1 MQGSISVQVTV
12 TSLTRPLLLSG
23 NMDSLVEDY
32 LSDILDRVRDEDSG
46 AVADYIPEL
55 AKADPTPLA
64 VAMCTTRGVIY
75 SVGDDEREFT
85 VQSISKPF
93 AYAAAL
99 QDCGVEKVLDTVG
112 MEPSGEAFN
121 ELSLDGTT
129 HRPVNPMINAGA
141 IAVNQL
147 INGEDSS
154 VDERVDLLVDYFSR
168 LAGRPLEIDEKL
180 VSSETG
186 SADRNLALA
195 HMLRSYG
202 VIRDSAEDA
211 VASYTRQC
219 AVKVT
224 VKDLA
229 VMGATLAFGGR
240 QPVTGEQILDPL
252 ACRQVQAVM
261 ASAGMYDGAGRWMA
275 GVGIPA
281 KSGVAGGL
289 MGTLPGQLGIA
300 TFSPRLDPNG
310 NSVRGAKIFRSM
322 SEDMGLHLMSA
333 VTRRGSTVRGVR
345 TRGPATVFRLQG
357 GLDFTGAEE
366 FLAAAEHRE
375 ISSPYVVID
384 ARRVSESNPVGRRM
398 VKEGLRR
405 IREAGRKVA
414 VIDPDNVLGDRRFED
429 GTEVETTDADPVENG
444 EGPVSGGQ

>member
-1 MQGSISVQVTV
+1 M
-12 TSLTRPLLLSG
+12 
-23 NMDSLVEDY
+23 NSLVEDY
-32 LSDILDRVRDEDSG
+32 LNDIMDRVRDEDGG

-64 VAMCTTRGVIY
+64 IAMCTNQGWIY

-85 VQSISKPF
+85 IQSISKPF

-99 QDCGVEKVLDTVG
+99 QDCGVEKVLETVG

-121 ELSLDGTT
+121 ELSLDGKT

-154 VDERVDLLVDYFSR
+154 VEDRVDVIVEYFSR
-168 LAGRPLEIDEKL
+168 LAGRQLTVDED
-180 VSSETG
+180 VTASETG

-195 HMLRSYG
+195 HMLRSYD
-202 VIRDSAEDA
+202 VISDRAEDA

-219 AVKVT
+219 SIRVT

-229 VMGATLAFGGR
+229 VMGATLALGGV
-240 QPVTGEQILDPL
+240 QPLTGERILEPL
-252 ACRQVQAVM
+252 VCRQVQAVM
-261 ASAGMYDGAGRWMA
+261 ASAGVYDGAGKWMA

-300 TFSPRLDPNG
+300 TFSPQLDESG
-310 NSVRGAKIFRSM
+310 NSVRGAKIFRAL

-333 VTRRGSTVRGVR
+333 VTRKGSSVRGVR
-345 TRGPATVFRLQG
+345 TRGRSTIFRLQG
-357 GLDFTGAEE
+357 GLDFSGAEE
-366 FLAAAEHRE
+366 FLMETEHQD
-375 ISSPYVVID
+375 ISTPRVIID
-384 ARRVSESNPVGRRM
+384 ARRVTESNPVGRRM

-405 IREAGRKVA
+405 IRETGKKVA
-414 VIDPDNVLGDRRFED
+414 VVDPNNVLGKRRFED
-429 GTEVETTDADPVENG
+429 GTTVATTAAEIVDPDED
-444 EGPVSGGQ
+444 

>member
-1 MQGSISVQVTV
+1 
-12 TSLTRPLLLSG
+12 
-23 NMDSLVEDY
+23 MDSLVEDY
-32 LSDILDRVRDEDSG
+32 LNDILDQVRDEDDG
-46 AVADYIPEL
+46 EVADYIPEL

-64 VAMCTTRGVIY
+64 LAMCTNQGWIY

-85 VQSISKPF
+85 MQSISKPF

-99 QDCGVEKVLDTVG
+99 QDCGVDKVIDTVG

-121 ELSLDGTT
+121 ELSLDGRT

-154 VDERVDLLVDYFSR
+154 VEDRVDVIVEYFSR
-168 LAGRPLEIDEKL
+168 LAGRPLTVDES
-180 VSSETG
+180 VTESETG
-186 SADRNLALA
+186 TADRNLALA

-202 VIRDSAEDA
+202 VIVDTAEDA

-219 AVKVT
+219 AVRVT

-229 VMGATLAFGGR
+229 VMGATLALGGV
-240 QPVTGEQILDPL
+240 QPITGERILEPL
-252 ACRQVQAVM
+252 VCRQVQAVM
-261 ASAGMYDGAGRWMA
+261 ASAGMYDGAGKWMA

-300 TFSPRLDPNG
+300 TFSPRLDESG
-310 NSVRGAKIFRSM
+310 NSVRGAKIFRAL

-333 VTRRGSTVRGVR
+333 VTRKGSSVRGIR
-345 TRGPATVFRLQG
+345 TRGRTTVFRLQG
-357 GLDFTGAEE
+357 GLDFSGAEE
-366 FLAAAEHRE
+366 FLMAAENRV
-375 ISSPYVVID
+375 IKTPRVIID
-384 ARRVSESNPVGRRM
+384 ARQVTESNPVGRRM

-405 IREAGRKVA
+405 IRESGKKVA
-414 VIDPDNVLGDRRFED
+414 VVDPSNVLGDRRFED
-429 GTEVETTDADPVENG
+429 GTKVATTAEEFDDQGSSPGGGDAPRSAG
-444 EGPVSGGQ
+444 